1 MPFMGQNLL
10 IQYYG
15 TILQGLFKLMESY
28 MYLPI
33 SVFLPFLSINLRFF
47 FSEIRKSKMSCFS
60 AHTQIVPLSISPA
73 VPQSRSSAVL
83 NCPCSP
89 IVSKSFSQTIMKK
102 KAVEF
107 CKMCRTTIILKPF
120 QVRLRLP
127 LVLFVCTCIMNHLFI
142 YKICPEAGDQF
153 TIEH

>member
-1 MPFMGQNLL
+1 MARSSKAFSNWWKVACTFR
-10 IQYYG
+10 YR
-15 TILQGLFKLMESY
+15 FSCH
-28 MYLPI
+28 
-33 SVFLPFLSINLRFF
+33 FLSINLLVRFF
-47 FSEIRKSKMSCFS
+47 FRNQEIKNVLFFS
-60 AHTQIVPLSISPA
+60 SYSDSPSVHQSIGPA

-89 IVSKSFSQTIMKK
+89 VVSKSFSQTIMKK

-107 CKMCRTTIILKPF
+107 CKMCCTTIILKPF

-127 LVLFVCTCIMNHLFI
+127 LVLFVCTCIMNHLFF
-142 YKICPEAGDQF
+142 YKICPEAGDRF